1 MRVSEFRKRST
12 QLFSLRKNVGTTTM
26 MPVGQIS
33 MEAPESRFA
42 ISDSDLSINPFVQS
56 RELTK
61 LFYILFYMFHIVKHG
76 NKCAHIERGVRY
88 LHRKSY
94 IHLSLKEASTQLASH
109 ADVLRGA

>member
-26 MPVGQIS
+26 MPVRQIS
-33 MEAPESRFA
+33 KEAPESRFA

-61 LFYILFYMFHIVKHG
+61 LFYMFHIVKHG
-76 NKCAHIERGVRY
+76 NMCAHIERGVPY